1 MEKDKRKERSTPRT
15 VAPTKPADS
24 DPHPARNAG
33 WSVADTVSCV
43 MRTMVRHEGAKEDS

>member
-33 WSVADTVSCV
+33 WSVADIKQAGGASIAPTD
-43 MRTMVRHEGAKEDS
+43 EGDED